1 MPPIVAIAEVA
12 PCLHVPHIAPYCHPR
27 GPFCIQSLLQQP
39 FHFTAHMPIQLFF
52 KECFPLFPLQLKM
65 TSVEDF
71 QFSHQGVPPSW
82 SLRSG
87 ESTPFFFSL
96 SIVNVQKRSYATGLW
111 RRR

>member
-1 MPPIVAIAEVA
+1 MLAIAEVA
-12 PCLHVPHIAPYCHPR
+12 ACLHVPHIAPYCPPR

-52 KECFPLFPLQLKM
+52 KERFPLFPLQLKM

-82 SLRSG
+82 SLKRG
-87 ESTPFFFSL
+87 DRKSTRLNS
-96 SIVNVQKRSYATGLW
+96 SHGYISYAVFCLKKKKNQ
-111 RRR
+111 